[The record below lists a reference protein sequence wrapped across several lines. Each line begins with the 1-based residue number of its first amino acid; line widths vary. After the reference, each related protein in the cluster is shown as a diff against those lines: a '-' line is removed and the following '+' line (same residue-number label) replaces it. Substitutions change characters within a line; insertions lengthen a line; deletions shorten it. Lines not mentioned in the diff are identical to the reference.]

1 MKRKYEIG
9 FVINPEAT
17 EEEVKKIIDSI
28 VVIVKKANGTI
39 ENIDE
44 WGRRKLAYTI
54 SKHNEG
60 IYVFINADVVGS
72 VFFDIERRLKLTEK
86 VMRFVVLR
94 LDDRL
99 RKANKLIKKWKRMER
114 MSKRAT
120 EGRDEG
126 LGHEGPGHR
135 RDDDDDMEVDDE
147 E

>member
-9 FVINPEAT
+9 FIINPEAT

-28 VVIVKKANGTI
+28 VAIVKKADGTI

-44 WGRRKLAYTI
+44 WGRRKLAYAI
-54 SKHNEG
+54 SRHNEG

-72 VFFDIERRLKLTEK
+72 VFLDIERRLKLTEK

-99 RKANKLIKKWKRMER
+99 RKANKLIKKWKRSER
-114 MSKRAT
+114 MSKRVP

-126 LGHEGPGHR
+126 LGNGGPGHR
-135 RDDDDDMEVDDE
+135 RDDDEDMEVDDE